1 MTASA
6 RWSGD
11 GFRFDL
17 SDGRGHAAQ
26 SDEAAPLGADQGMS
40 PPDLLLAALCAC
52 TGISAVSLLQK
63 MKQPLRSLTV
73 KADGDR
79 QPDWPKAFTE
89 IRLVYEIS
97 GNGTFDETLVRKA
110 TALATKRYCAVG
122 GTIELGQGGCR
133 ILFNHQIVIE
143 QGPPRSDPAT

>member
-1 MTASA
+1 MAASA

-11 GFRFDL
+11 GFRFEVM
-17 SDGRGHAAQ
+17 DGRGHNASA
-26 SDEAAPLGADQGMS
+26 DEGPPLSGDAGMT

-52 TGISAVSLLQK
+52 TGISALSLLQK

-79 QPDWPKAFTE
+79 QPDWPRAFTE
-89 IRLVYEIS
+89 IRLIYEIS
-97 GNGTFDETLVRKA
+97 GNGDFDEALVRKA
-110 TALATKRYCAVG
+110 TKLATQRYCAVG

-133 ILFNHQIVIE
+133 ILFEHRIV
-143 QGPPRSDPAT
+143 ST

>member
-1 MTASA
+1 MTVRAS
-6 RWSGD
+6 WSGD
-11 GFRFDL
+11 RFRFDL
-17 SDGRGHAAQ
+17 SDDHGHRTAADEGLPLS
-26 SDEAAPLGADQGMS
+26 SDEGMS

-52 TGISAVSLLQK
+52 AGISAVSLLQK

-97 GNGTFDETLVRKA
+97 GTGAFDEALVRKA
-110 TALATKRYCAVG
+110 TELATHRYCAVG

-133 ILFNHQIVIE
+133 ILFEHRI
-143 QGPPRSDPAT
+143 S

>member
-17 SDGRGHAAQ
+17 SDGRGHSAQ
-26 SDEAAPLGADQGMS
+26 ADEDAPLGADQAMS
-40 PPDLLLAALCAC
+40 PPDLLLSALCAC
-52 TGISAVSLLQK
+52 TGITAVSLLQK

-97 GNGTFDETLVRKA
+97 GHAAFDETLVRKA
-110 TALATKRYCAVG
+110 TELATKRFCAVG
-122 GTIELGQGGCR
+122 GTIELGEGGCR
-133 ILFNHQIVIE
+133 VLFEHRIIP
-143 QGPPRSDPAT
+143 G